1 MKRSRLSARER
12 LSRNAA
18 ELQRLA
24 IGLSESGGR
33 LEDIFWESLLVS
45 HTRTLIQDGAEED
58 LNAALDRLYESSP
71 AACDELVD
79 VVEAEVESCI
89 LEMDG
94 KQYDIQLFAAPIL
107 VWSRYV
113 IPSGSIGSA
122 SLVPIKTQLGAHVFS
137 ADVRLALADYLFSPD
152 QLPHSYCDT
161 WKLLQSLVKAA
172 IKRSDFRLDGAQLP
186 ETFPFLSDVRY
197 LLGVA
202 MVPHGTP
209 VFRWNESDGNRDTAR
224 SAWEKQGGANFA
236 AFLTGCAYQL
246 LLPNAYHF
254 ACRSADLESRAY
266 AVKASIAFL
275 QASQGLMPEELRAVI
290 APCYD
295 QRLEEYRIGFAPR
308 DQDHQVF
315 HGVVWT
321 LLGAEDEH
329 SEVVPQIEAILCD
342 CGVQDIVALEHRM
355 PLEFCDDCGAP
366 MFPTAEGDLVHA
378 EMPEQNDAISQT
390 LH

>member
-1 MKRSRLSARER
+1 MKRSHFGARER

-33 LEDIFWESLLVS
+33 LEDIFWESLLVAR
-45 HTRTLIQDGAEED
+45 TRALIQDGAEED
-58 LNAALDRLYESSP
+58 LGAVLDRLHESCP

-79 VVEAEVESCI
+79 VVEAEVESCV
-89 LEMDG
+89 LEMEG
-94 KQYDIQLFAAPIL
+94 KQYDVQLFAAPIL
-107 VWSRYV
+107 AWSRYV

-122 SLVPIKTQLGAHVFS
+122 GLVPLKTQLGAHVFS
-137 ADVRLALADYLFSPD
+137 VDARLALVDYLFSPD

-161 WKLLQSLVKAA
+161 WKLLQTLVKAA
-172 IKRSDFRLDGAQLP
+172 VKGSDFRLDSAQLP

-197 LLGVA
+197 LLGA
-202 MVPHGTP
+202 AIVPRGAP
-209 VFRWNESDGNRDTAR
+209 VFRWNESDGNRDTAL

-236 AFLTGCAYQL
+236 TFLTGCSYQL

-254 ACRSADLESRAY
+254 ACRNADLESRAY
-266 AVKASIAFL
+266 AVRASIAFL

-308 DQDHQVF
+308 DLEHQVF
-315 HGVVWT
+315 QGVVWS

-329 SEVVPQIEAILCD
+329 SEGVLQIEAFLRD

-355 PLEFCDDCGAP
+355 PMEFCDDCGAP
-366 MFPTAEGDLVHA
+366 LFPTVDGDMVHA